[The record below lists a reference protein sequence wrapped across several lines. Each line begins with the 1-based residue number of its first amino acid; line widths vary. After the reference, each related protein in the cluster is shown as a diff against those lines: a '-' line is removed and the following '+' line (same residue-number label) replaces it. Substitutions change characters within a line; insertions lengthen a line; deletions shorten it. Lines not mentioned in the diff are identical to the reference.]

1 MAAVPPLCEFDWK
14 GVDAILPGVDG
25 NEHQLSDHVG
35 PGGLVIVFIC
45 NHCPYVK
52 AVIDRIVREAR
63 ELASQGVGFVA
74 INSNDADAYP
84 ADSFDNMKLFAREH
98 RISFP
103 YLHDADQSIARAYGA
118 ACTPD
123 FFGFNADM
131 KLQYRGRLDTA
142 GRGATNEDTRRDLY
156 EAMVEVGRTGNGPRE
171 QVASVG
177 CSIKWKENGAS

>member
-1 MAAVPPLCEFDWK
+1 MAAVPPVCDFGWK

-35 PGGLVIVFIC
+35 PGGLVVAFIC

-52 AVIDRIVREAR
+52 AVIGRIVRDAVDLR
-63 ELASQGVGFVA
+63 DHGVGFVA

-84 ADSFDNMKLFAREH
+84 ADCFEAMQEFARDN
-98 RISFP
+98 RMSFP
-103 YLHDADQSIARAYGA
+103 YLHDEDQSIARAYGA

-131 KLQYRGRLDTA
+131 QLQYRGRLDA
-142 GRGATNEDTRRDLY
+142 SRDSRDMPDLRRDLY
-156 EAMVEVGRTGNGPRE
+156 EAMVQVARSGEGPRE
-171 QVASVG
+171 QVASIG
-177 CSIKWKENGAS
+177 CSIKWKDGAG